1 MTWIDEAPP
10 AAALPEP
17 GASALYVV
25 DLYNRMRRYF
35 AVPDGPRWAWR
46 RMHDWAERLLRER
59 RPTHVACAS
68 DNPWPT
74 RQHLAAP
81 GRWKAGRTAMPAS
94 ERAAL
99 LEQVRVASEAL
110 WDGLGVRT
118 FSVRGHDGD
127 DVAASLVEVG
137 LGAGLPVVAATND
150 KDWLQLVEGGDR
162 TVLAWDGE
170 FDDPVRGTKARVLG
184 PDGVREV
191 LSVWPWQVVDRMAL
205 VGKDAPGVEGIGE
218 KSATAIVREFG
229 GLDAALASLD
239 AVEPAYRLG
248 GAEAMD
254 AVRAPW
260 DKIGARYG
268 AALRDGRDDALLSR
282 ELVRL
287 RRDVDLGLASA
298 DDLRV

>member
-1 MTWIDEAPP
+1 
-10 AAALPEP
+10 
-17 GASALYVV
+17 
-25 DLYNRMRRYF
+25 
-35 AVPDGPRWAWR
+35 
-46 RMHDWAERLLRER
+46 
-59 RPTHVACAS
+59 
-68 DNPWPT
+68 
-74 RQHLAAP
+74 
-81 GRWKAGRTAMPAS
+81 MPAS

-184 PDGVREV
+184 PDGVRDV
-191 LSVWPWQVVDRMAL
+191 LGVWPWQVVDRMAL

-218 KSATAIVREFG
+218 KGATAIIQEFSDLDSALEELAVFEEELKQPARGVIRSRWVKIGVRYA
-229 GLDAALASLD
+229 AALS
-239 AVEPAYRLG
+239 
-248 GAEAMD
+248 
-254 AVRAPW
+254 
-260 DKIGARYG
+260 K
-268 AALRDGRDDALLSR
+268 GRVDALLSR
-282 ELVRL
+282 ELVQL
-287 RRDVDLGLASA
+287 RRDALPGVTA
-298 DDLRV
+298 DDLRA